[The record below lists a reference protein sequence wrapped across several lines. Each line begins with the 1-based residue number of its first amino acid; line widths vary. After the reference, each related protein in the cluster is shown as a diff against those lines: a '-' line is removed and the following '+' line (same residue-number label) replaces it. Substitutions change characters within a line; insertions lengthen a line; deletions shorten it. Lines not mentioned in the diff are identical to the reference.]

1 VEGEHAPDRLRSD
14 NKHMS
19 TPRTAPRPTSTTD
32 VLYDSLAASAKI
44 VRKVGTIIDRR
55 ITRMAK
61 ELDDPKTTP
70 ARAMELTLCIAEL
83 GEALSRQVDRVAK
96 LITVR
101 PSPGSG
107 DTAGATQTVSE
118 IMSELVSGKKRHT

>member
-1 VEGEHAPDRLRSD
+1 
-14 NKHMS
+14 MS
-19 TPRTAPRPTSTTD
+19 TAHTPPRPTSTTD

-61 ELDDPKTTP
+61 ELEDPKTTP

-96 LITVR
+96 LITAR
-101 PSPGSG
+101 PSPGVDGTPAASVTSAEVLEEMLYG
-107 DTAGATQTVSE
+107 Q
-118 IMSELVSGKKRHT
+118 GKKSRRSGA